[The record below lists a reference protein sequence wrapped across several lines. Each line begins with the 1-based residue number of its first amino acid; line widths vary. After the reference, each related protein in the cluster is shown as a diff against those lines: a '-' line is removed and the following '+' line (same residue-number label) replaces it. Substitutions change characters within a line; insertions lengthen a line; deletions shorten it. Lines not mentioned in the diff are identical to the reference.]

1 MKVRAKLYDPN
12 EGNRDYKF
20 TAEAFELFNQ
30 YMKKSDRIVYDGQE
44 MDELELTHPSLNDA
58 VGKVESIEW
67 VDSCAFGEI
76 ELIDTPKGKCYQ
88 DLLRLS
94 DVPISIS
101 PVWSYRKVGD
111 KILDLQLKDVV
122 VLPVLKEKDD
132 RIKNPDSETHNT

>member
-1 MKVRAKLYDPN
+1 MKVKAKLYDPN

-20 TAEAFELFNQ
+20 TADAFEQFSQ

-76 ELIDTPKGKCYQ
+76 VRHSPHDEMKSV
-88 DLLRLS
+88 RLPAQR
-94 DVPISIS
+94 DFTT
-101 PVWSYRKVGD
+101 K
-111 KILDLQLKDVV
+111 
-122 VLPVLKEKDD
+122 
-132 RIKNPDSETHNT
+132 